1 MTLPTNTFLA
11 MKPNLTI
18 QLMTT
23 RTSDGPNPIKMV
35 GRVVFLLRPSP
46 SLSLSPFRV
55 VKIEK
60 WPRRDWIVKAS
71 RGDASACASAVYLVI
86 REALQERY
94 FHLVLGSYRSNVVGV
109 GGYKQSVRK

>member
-1 MTLPTNTFLA
+1 MV
-11 MKPNLTI
+11 
-18 QLMTT
+18 
-23 RTSDGPNPIKMV
+23 PIRLKWSEEGFFTAPV
-35 GRVVFLLRPSP
+35 T
-46 SLSLSPFRV
+46 LSLSPFRV

-109 GGYKQSVRK
+109 GGYKTQNTQIHMLANRMTYIVASYF